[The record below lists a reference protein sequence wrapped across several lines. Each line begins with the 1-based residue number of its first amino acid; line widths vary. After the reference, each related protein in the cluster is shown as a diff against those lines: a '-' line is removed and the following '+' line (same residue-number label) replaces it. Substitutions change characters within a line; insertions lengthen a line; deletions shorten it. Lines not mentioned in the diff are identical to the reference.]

1 MEKVTESDGQK
12 KRVKRDQSFFR
23 DLTSTPICIVKMK
36 RKSADDYDGGGG
48 DGGCCCDQNVIID
61 VSGSDLSC
69 FGCSDNDHQESS
81 AVISSFFY
89 QHTKINNSTADGT
102 IRETP
107 TTITITSLDISRCRL
122 GPNGLSHLLSYLSSS
137 HIAVQQMNLQRNGIG
152 STGGKSLGTFLQSNY
167 QYCTYIDLSLN
178 DIKAGESSGGGSNSS
193 SNDRSATEAIS
204 YGLAHNTSLTTL
216 IMNKCALGPDGAAHL
231 AYAIRHNATLQVL
244 HLEGNMIGP
253 HGAKKLFDALQ
264 CNSSLKEIN
273 LRMNRIGGGGGNEVE
288 NKADVRSLTCAL
300 LGKCQLIKLDL
311 SYNDLRCLGCTILSE
326 ALQED
331 NHHSSCCSLRELI
344 LEKNDID
351 HEGAVALAN
360 SLITT
365 TTVTSLSNSNLNT
378 LVLRGNAIG
387 DVGAVA
393 IGKMLEHNR
402 SLKVLDVSSCSIGN
416 EGGAAIGSGL
426 SNNSILETL
435 NLDKNNIG
443 SGKDYSLFSEGL
455 THNNTLERLHL
466 SANGMADNNDQ
477 TDITLVWGDVI
488 AKALSNNKSLQY
500 LDLSN
505 NDLSEVSIVDAI
517 ASHPSITNVNLSD
530 NGFEC
535 ISIETQL
542 KLAERMTGTSSSI
555 EVDLSFNALSS
566 PPLGRL
572 ADSSNLK
579 SYLTLLKNEKTA
591 VTRIRL
597 MVS

>member
-1 MEKVTESDGQK
+1 
-12 KRVKRDQSFFR
+12 
-23 DLTSTPICIVKMK
+23 
-36 RKSADDYDGGGG
+36 
-48 DGGCCCDQNVIID
+48 
-61 VSGSDLSC
+61 
-69 FGCSDNDHQESS
+69 
-81 AVISSFFY
+81 
-89 QHTKINNSTADGT
+89 
-102 IRETP
+102 
-107 TTITITSLDISRCRL
+107 
-122 GPNGLSHLLSYLSSS
+122 
-137 HIAVQQMNLQRNGIG
+137 
-152 STGGKSLGTFLQSNY
+152 
-167 QYCTYIDLSLN
+167 
-178 DIKAGESSGGGSNSS
+178 
-193 SNDRSATEAIS
+193 
-204 YGLAHNTSLTTL
+204 
-216 IMNKCALGPDGAAHL
+216 
-231 AYAIRHNATLQVL
+231 
-244 HLEGNMIGP
+244 MIGP

-344 LEKNDID
+344 LEKNDIG

-360 SLITT
+360 SLATT
-365 TTVTSLSNSNLNT
+365 TAVTSSSTSNHLHT

-426 SNNSILETL
+426 SRNSNLETL
-435 NLDKNNIG
+435 NLDKNNVG
-443 SGKDYSLFSEGL
+443 SGKDYSLFSEGV
-455 THNNTLERLHL
+455 THNNTLKSLHL

-477 TDITLVWGDVI
+477 SDISLVCGDVV

-505 NDLSEVSIVDAI
+505 NDLLEVSIVDAI
-517 ASHPSITNVNLSD
+517 ASHPSVTNVNLSD

-579 SYLTLLKNEKTA
+579 SYLRLLAKEKTA

-597 MVS
+597 MVSYESFCFA

>member
-1 MEKVTESDGQK
+1 
-12 KRVKRDQSFFR
+12 
-23 DLTSTPICIVKMK
+23 MK
-36 RKSADDYDGGGG
+36 RKSADDYDGGGD
-48 DGGCCCDQNVIID
+48 DGGCCDQTVIID

-69 FGCSDNDHQESS
+69 FGRRSSDNDHQEESS
-81 AVISSFFY
+81 AIISSFFH
-89 QHTKINNSTADGT
+89 QHATFDITDGT
-102 IRETP
+102 TKETP

-122 GPNGLSHLLSYLSSS
+122 GPNGLSNLLSFLLSSS
-137 HIAVQQMNLQRNGIG
+137 HIVVQQMNLQRNGIG
-152 STGGKSLGTFLQSNY
+152 SIGGKALGTFLQSNY

-178 DIKAGESSGGGSNSS
+178 DIKAGESSGGSNSS
-193 SNDRSATEAIS
+193 SSDDLSATESIS
-204 YGLAHNTSLTTL
+204 HGLAHNTSLSTL

-231 AYAIRHNATLQVL
+231 AYAIRHNTTLQVL

-253 HGAKKLFDALQ
+253 NGAKKLFDASQ
-264 CNSSLKEIN
+264 CSSSLKEIN

-300 LGKCQLIKLDL
+300 LGGCHLIKLDL
-311 SYNDLRCLGCTILSE
+311 SYNDLRCLGCIILSE

-331 NHHSSCCSLRELI
+331 SCCSLRELI
-344 LEKNDID
+344 LEKNDIG

-360 SLITT
+360 SLATT
-365 TTVTSLSNSNLNT
+365 TATVTSSSNSNHLHT

-402 SLKVLDVSSCSIGN
+402 SLKVLDISSCSIGN

-426 SNNSILETL
+426 SRNSILETL
-435 NLDKNNIG
+435 KLNKNNVG

-455 THNNTLERLHL
+455 THNKTLERLHV
-466 SANGMADNNDQ
+466 SANGLVDNDDQADSVAL
-477 TDITLVWGDVI
+477 IWGDVV

-517 ASHPSITNVNLSD
+517 ASNPSVTNVNLSD

-542 KLAERMTGTSSSI
+542 KLAERMTSLSSSI

-572 ADSSNLK
+572 ADSSNLR
-579 SYLTLLKNEKTA
+579 SYLTLLANEKTA

-597 MVS
+597 MVSYKSFCFA